1 MTALRDN
8 PLVSVILPVFNGA
21 EFLGCA
27 LESVMLQTYRNLEI
41 VVVNDGS
48 TDQTEAILEACAARD
63 ARVRV
68 ITQSNAGVARARNRA
83 IAESTGEF
91 IAPIDADDLWSPDK
105 IARQLQCMLNAGKQ
119 TGLVYSW
126 WVWIDAEGKVLDRSP
141 RWTIQGNV
149 LEKLIFI
156 NFTGSA
162 SVPLYRR
169 RCLEEIG
176 GYNETLAPAHAGG
189 CEDWEAALRVAEK
202 YRVAVVPEILL
213 GYRRRTGSMSS
224 ACDTMWR
231 SQQLV
236 MEGVRKLRPNLV
248 PALFRASENQFSM
261 YLAGLSYWSGNR
273 RAAWHWALRAG
284 VRLPVLVS
292 PYVAKM
298 LLWPRRGTRNQQT
311 MKPGVKLVPA
321 RIPEPLLPY
330 DRLGDLRG
338 AFVRTFSAP
347 LPRVD
352 GFNIPS
358 VPHLI
363 HWIFQQLIPGGFQ
376 HLIHRIFLM
385 RLRIE
390 CKRNAG
396 SAAKNKKRVWATA
409 CWHFPIYSQTF
420 VYRELRALMD
430 AGFEVRFAYSGLA
443 PRSELPDDSAP
454 VWRIRRRVPIFDATA
469 FSDLS
474 HYRRLMPQRTHEL
487 VAKIADA
494 SGLSA
499 EEVYAHRHFRNAFT
513 FTRMAQAWGAEYIH
527 TYFFY
532 EQALYGLVAATLLDL
547 PRGVSCYAD
556 HMLPDYELKMIGL
569 HMRTCDIVVATSA
582 RIKKELEDLAGG
594 QVSAAI
600 IKPNGIDASRYS
612 ARVPKPTGP
621 ARIFKLVA
629 VNRIHPKKGLRF
641 LIEAATLLRQ
651 AGLQFI
657 VEILGEPDAHDP
669 AAYDYLEELKDLAA
683 ANGLKELVLFRGRQT
698 AAQVRAHLAE
708 ADIFVAPFIELENGD
723 KDGIPTA
730 LLEAM
735 AAGCA
740 AVVTDAGSILEVVT
754 DGVDGLVVPQRN
766 PRMLAEAIERLA
778 GDERLRDR
786 LSGAGM
792 ERVRQQFD
800 VSRCEGAFHTRIRE
814 AIERR
819 DPFRSQEAAY
829 CRPGALR
836 IALLSFEY
844 PPETGLGGIGT
855 YTWYQARALV
865 RLGHQVHVLAGAREC
880 LPLRMSEHDGVFV
893 HRYRSDGLWWPIA
906 GLLAAGKYY
915 WTKQRLENAW
925 CMYRAFRQLMRRY
938 DYDIVEMPECGAEGA
953 LINWLIRLPTIVRFH
968 SPARLIMDLY
978 DGPQADRIMCSW
990 IERIG
995 IRRATGLTSCSH
1007 FLAREVTAR
1016 LGVKQQVE
1024 VIYNGIDL
1032 PLFDAE
1038 PVADLASLYVCPK
1051 GQITILFA
1059 GRMERRKGIHLCGA
1073 IAEIVLSRS
1082 DVTFLFA
1089 GDDLFGYVRQTLL
1102 PSLAKKELAGSVRY
1116 LGKLNFQELRAC
1128 ARAVDIYLLPSLWEN
1143 CPYSCLE
1150 AMAAGRAIV
1159 CSGQGGLPEL
1169 IEHGENGL
1177 IATIGSPESFA
1188 AQLQILIDDAELRQA
1203 LGTAAR
1209 QSIERRFTDDR
1220 IAAETVKQYRK
1231 LLAQQPGKTQTT
1243 STSLENYSEG
1253 EARSCDPLFP

>member
-1 MTALRDN
+1 LTALSGN

-21 EFLGCA
+21 EFVGCA
-27 LESVMLQTYRNLEI
+27 LESVILQTYRNLEI

-48 TDQTEAILEACAARD
+48 TDQSEAVLQTWAARD

-105 IARQLQCMLNAGKQ
+105 IARQLKCMLSAGDE

-126 WVWIDAEGKVLDRSP
+126 WVWIDEQGKVLDRSP
-141 RWTIQGNV
+141 RWMIQGNA

-169 RCLEEIG
+169 HCLEEIG
-176 GYNETLAPAHAGG
+176 GYNETLAAAHAGG
-189 CEDWEAALRVAEK
+189 CEDWEVALRVAAK

-213 GYRRRTGSMSS
+213 GYRRRPGSMSS

-231 SQQLV
+231 SEQLV
-236 MEGVRKLRPNLV
+236 MEGLRKLRPDLK

-261 YLAGLSYWSGNR
+261 YLAGLSYWSGNA
-273 RAAWHWALRAG
+273 RAAWQWALRAG

-298 LLWPRRGTRNQQT
+298 LLWPRRGTRTQQT
-311 MKPGVKLVPA
+311 MRPGAKLVTA
-321 RIPEPLLPY
+321 RIPEPLLPF
-330 DRLGDLRG
+330 DRVGDVRG
-338 AFVRTFSAP
+338 ALVRTVFAALRLVAGS
-347 LPRVD
+347 
-352 GFNIPS
+352 FIPS
-358 VPHLI
+358 VQHLI
-363 HWIFQQLIPGGFQ
+363 HWIF
-376 HLIHRIFLM
+376 LM
-385 RLRIE
+385 RLTIE
-390 CKRNAG
+390 CKWNAG
-396 SAAKNKKRVWATA
+396 SAAKKKKRVWATA

-420 VYRELRALMD
+420 VYRELGALMN
-430 AGFEVRFAYSGLA
+430 AGFEVCFAYSGLA
-443 PRSELPDDSAP
+443 PRSELPDDSASL
-454 VWRIRRRVPIFDATA
+454 WQIRRRVPIFDATA
-469 FSDLS
+469 SSDLS
-474 HYRRLMPQRTHEL
+474 HYRRLMPQRIQEL
-487 VAKIADA
+487 VVKIADA

-513 FTRMAQAWGAEYIH
+513 FTRMAQAWGADYIH

-582 RIKKELEDLAGG
+582 RIKNELEDLAGDR
-594 QVSAAI
+594 VSAAI
-600 IKPNGIDASRYS
+600 MKPNGIDVSRY
-612 ARVPKPTGP
+612 ATRVPKPSGP
-621 ARIFKLVA
+621 VRIFKMVA
-629 VNRIHPKKGLRF
+629 VNRIHPKKGLEF
-641 LIEAATLLRQ
+641 LIEAATLLRH
-651 AGLQFI
+651 ARLEFV
-657 VEILGEPDAHDP
+657 VEILGEPDHHP
-669 AAYDYLEELKDLAA
+669 PTYDYFEELKQLVA
-683 ANGLKELVLFRGRQT
+683 ANGLKDRVLFRGRQT
-698 AAQVRAHLAE
+698 AAEVRAHLAD

-730 LLEAM
+730 LLEGM

-740 AVVTDAGSILEVVT
+740 AIVTDAGSILEVVT
-754 DGVDGLVVPQRN
+754 DGVDGVVVSQRN

-778 GDERLRDR
+778 GDDRLRDR
-786 LSGAGM
+786 LSRAGR

-800 VSRCEGAFHTRIRE
+800 VNRCEGAFHSRIRE

-819 DPFRSQEAAY
+819 NPFRSKEAAH
-829 CRPGALR
+829 CGPGALR

-844 PPETGLGGIGT
+844 PPETGFGGIGT
-855 YTWYQARALV
+855 YTWYQARAFV
-865 RLGHQVHVLAGAREC
+865 RMGHQVHVLAGAREC

-893 HRYRSDGLWWPIA
+893 HRYRSDGLWAPIA
-906 GLLAAGKYY
+906 GLLTAGKCY

-925 CMYRAFRQLMRRY
+925 NMYRAFRQLMTRY
-938 DYDIVEMPECGAEGA
+938 DYDIIEMPECGAEGA
-953 LINWLIRLPTIVRFH
+953 LINWLIRLPAIIRFH

-978 DGPQADRIMCSW
+978 DVPQVDRVMCPW

-995 IRRATGLTSCSH
+995 IRGATGLSSCSH
-1007 FLAREVTAR
+1007 FLAREVSAR
-1016 LGVKQQVE
+1016 LGVNQEVE

-1038 PVADLASLYVCPK
+1038 PVADLASLYGCPK
-1051 GQITILFA
+1051 DQITILFA
-1059 GRMERRKGIHLCGA
+1059 GRIERRKGIHLCGA

-1089 GDDLFGYVRQTLL
+1089 GEDLFGYMRQTLL
-1102 PSLAKKELAGSVRY
+1102 PSLAKKKLAGSIRY

-1159 CSGQGGLPEL
+1159 CSDQGGLPEL
-1169 IEHGENGL
+1169 IEHGSNGL
-1177 IATIGSPESFA
+1177 LATSGSPESFA
-1188 AQLQILIDDAELRQA
+1188 AQLQILIEDRELRQA
-1203 LGTAAR
+1203 LGAAAR
-1209 QSIERRFTDDR
+1209 QSIELRFTDDS
-1220 IAAETVKQYRK
+1220 IAAQTEKQYRK
-1231 LLAQQPGKTQTT
+1231 LLARQPGGTQVSRRT
-1243 STSLENYSEG
+1243 SSISIEKYAEG
-1253 EARSCDPLFP
+1253 EAR